1 LAEVFD
7 KSLLTMNFLGYSIQP
22 AGEAAAAESH
32 PSGRFRGMQNACS
45 YGFGKMVELDYERAL
60 DKLLGLLR
68 ARDFNILFQ
77 VDMQEALRQ
86 ETGTGFRRYM
96 IIGACPQTLAR
107 RAFNADS
114 NIGLLLPCNV
124 VVYEEEGD
132 RSRVMAM
139 DPAHVM
145 DLVRAPEVIEAAIE
159 IKEEL
164 EALVEMM

>member
-1 LAEVFD
+1 
-7 KSLLTMNFLGYSIQP
+7 
-22 AGEAAAAESH
+22 
-32 PSGRFRGMQNACS
+32 MQNACF
-45 YGFGKMVELDYERAL
+45 YGFGKTVELDYERAL
-60 DKLLGLLR
+60 DKLLGLFR
-68 ARDFNILFQ
+68 ARDFSILFQ
-77 VDMQEALRQ
+77 VDMQEALRPD
-86 ETGTGFRRYM
+86 TGAGFRRYM

-107 RAFNADS
+107 QAFNADS

-124 VVYEEEGD
+124 IIYEEEDG

-145 DLVRAPEVIEAAIE
+145 DLVRAPEAIMAAIE